1 MKVTATLK
9 NLRTSPRK
17 VRLVA
22 EAIKGMDANAA
33 LIQLPFIVKKSS
45 HDLEKLLRSAIANAR
60 NNFGIDV
67 DNLLVEEVRVGEGPR
82 LKRWLPRAY
91 GRATLILKRT
101 SHISL
106 TVAEKVEGKNRLSQE
121 ELAKE
126 RTKRAEAKRKAL
138 ESLAAEQEM
147 MEKEQAEQEESKSA
161 EKKAPRVNKKGSMA
175 AKKGQDGFLKKVF
188 QRKAA

>member
-33 LIQLPFIVKKSS
+33 LVQLPLIVKKSS
-45 HDLEKLLRSAIANAR
+45 RDLEKLLRSAMANAR
-60 NNFGIDV
+60 NNFGIDA

-101 SHISL
+101 SHVSL
-106 TVAEKVEGKNRLSQE
+106 TVTEKVEGKNRLSADD
-121 ELAKE
+121 LAKE
-126 RTKRAEAKRKAL
+126 REQRAEAKRKAL
-138 ESLAAEQEM
+138 ESLAAEQHSL
-147 MEKEQAEQEESKSA
+147 EKEDGQEEEKVV
-161 EKKAPRVNKKGSMA
+161 EKKALRATRKGAGA